1 MCVLVLNSV
10 VMTGVAQDLFKFN
23 ACNRKNNK
31 ISRESAKRTCD
42 SDWLDGQM
50 EFLVFPLFF
59 VFLSLS
65 VSALSFLP
73 PSSPLQFNFSEIG
86 RKFLR
91 FTNLGLMR
99 DVKRSMHS

>member
-1 MCVLVLNSV
+1 
-10 VMTGVAQDLFKFN
+10 MTGVAQDLFKFN

-31 ISRESAKRTCD
+31 ISRVSAKRTCD
-42 SDWLDGQM
+42 SDWLDGVL
-50 EFLVFPLFF
+50 LVFFF
-59 VFLSLS
+59 FEMLSRFCFSFSLR
-65 VSALSFLP
+65 ALSFFHLP